1 MATPE
6 SGLGPGAAVTFIFSH
21 LQFQSLAWDENS
33 SSATYTVA
41 LGRLLNL
48 SGAQFPLVQVKG
60 SINIHWQFEGQKVLR
75 RRWAPS
81 PTSICRVLLHVVR
94 LPSGLS
100 LLPLAWNHGASGP
113 LPWPLQG
120 LGLHR

>member
-6 SGLGPGAAVTFIFSH
+6 SGLGPGAAVTFLCSH
-21 LQFQSLAWDENS
+21 LQIQCLAWDENS

-48 SGAQFPLVQVKG
+48 SGAQFPPVQVKG

-81 PTSICRVLLHVVR
+81 PTSICGVLHVVR

-100 LLPLAWNHGASGP
+100 PLPLAWNHGASGP
-113 LPWPLQG
+113 LLWPLQG
-120 LGLHR
+120 T